1 MMFKNS
7 FKVDMIYMEIMMRK
21 QKNRGLSYILSVV
34 MMTLVISSLASV
46 VLIWGIGQ
54 VNESQSS
61 YSLAIDARK
70 YKAQERLV
78 IENVN
83 FTTINVDGKFNV
95 TVRNVGKVQ
104 IVIDK
109 VYANHTSLSTDPP
122 KIVLGVQE
130 IGSIVA
136 HVSDSPPPNGV
147 YYVIVATSRGTT
159 YGDYYAYS
167 P

>member
-1 MMFKNS
+1 MKILMQ
-7 FKVDMIYMEIMMRK
+7 K
-21 QKNRGLSYILSVV
+21 QRNRGLSYILSVV

-54 VNESQSS
+54 VNESQNS

-78 IENVN
+78 IENIN
-83 FTTINVDGKFNV
+83 FTTVNNDGNFNV
-95 TVRNVGKVQ
+95 TLRNVGKVQ

-136 HVSDSPPPNGV
+136 HVSSSPPSSGV
-147 YYVIVATSRGTT
+147 YYILVATSRGTT
-159 YGDYYAYS
+159 YEDYYAYS